1 MNMRA
6 QYKNILVT
14 GGCGFCGGAFVR
26 YVVSHAPD
34 VHVTVLDKLT
44 YAADMR
50 NIEGLPAG
58 RVHLVVG
65 DICDRGLLERVV
77 PGHDA
82 IVHFAAESHNDNA
95 IANAAPFIKTNVEGT
110 YCLLEVTR
118 AHGIRFHH
126 VNTDEVF
133 GDLALE
139 DPVRFT
145 EDSPYRPGSPYAASK
160 ASSDLLVRAWA
171 RTYGL
176 PVTISNC
183 CNNYGPLQNEEKFIP
198 AAIKSV
204 KRGKRPRLYGDGKNV
219 RDWIHVDDHACAVWT
234 ILNEGRL
241 GETYLIGANCER
253 SNLEVLQTILEA
265 MGKPRDFIDWVSDRP
280 GHDRRYAIDA
290 SKLRCELGWV
300 PIHDDFE
307 SGLREV
313 IVARTAMNKR
323 DLAD

>member
-1 MNMRA
+1 MRT

-14 GGCGFCGGAFVR
+14 GDCGFCGGAFVR
-26 YVVSHAPD
+26 YVANHAPG
-34 VHVTVLDKLT
+34 VRVTVLDKLT

-50 NIEGLPAG
+50 NIEGLPAE
-58 RVHLVVG
+58 RAHLVVG
-65 DICDRGLLERVV
+65 DICDRELLKRVV

-95 IANAAPFIKTNVEGT
+95 ANAAPFIKTNVEGT
-110 YCLLEVTR
+110 YCLLEAARTHNV
-118 AHGIRFHH
+118 RFHH
-126 VNTDEVF
+126 VSTDEVF

-139 DPVRFT
+139 DPMRFT

-160 ASSDLLVRAWA
+160 ASSDPLVRAWA

-183 CNNYGPLQNEEKFIP
+183 CNNYGPLQSEEKFIP
-198 AAIKSV
+198 AAIESV
-204 KRGKRPRLYGDGKNV
+204 RRGERPRLYGDGKNV
-219 RDWIHVDDHACAVWT
+219 RDWIHVDDHARAVWT

-241 GETYLIGANCER
+241 RETYLIGTNCER
-253 SNLEVLQTILEA
+253 SNLEVLQAILKA
-265 MGKPRDFIDWVSDRP
+265 MGKSHGFINWVSDRP
-280 GHDRRYAIDA
+280 GHDQRYAIDA
-290 SKLRCELGWV
+290 SKFRRELGWA

-313 IVARTAMNKR
+313 VAARAK
-323 DLAD
+323 

>member
-1 MNMRA
+1 MRA

-26 YVVSHAPD
+26 YVVNRAPD

-50 NIEGLPAG
+50 NIEDLPAG

-65 DICDRGLLERVV
+65 DICDRELLERVV

-110 YCLLEVTR
+110 YCLLEVAR
-118 AHGIRFHH
+118 AHDIRFHH
-126 VNTDEVF
+126 VSTDEVF

-183 CNNYGPLQNEEKFIP
+183 CNSYGPLQNEEKFIP
-198 AAIKSV
+198 AAIESV
-204 KRGKRPRLYGDGKNV
+204 RRGERPRLYGDGKNV
-219 RDWIHVDDHACAVWT
+219 RDWIHVDDHARAVWT

-253 SNLEVLQTILEA
+253 SNLEVLQMILEA
-265 MGKPRDFIDWVSDRP
+265 MGKPRDFVDWVSDRP

-290 SKLRCELGWV
+290 SKLRRELGWV

>member
-1 MNMRA
+1 MNMRTR
-6 QYKNILVT
+6 YKNILVT

-26 YVVSHAPD
+26 YVVNHTPD

-58 RVHLVVG
+58 RIHLVVG
-65 DICDRGLLERVV
+65 DICDRELLERVV

-110 YCLLEVTR
+110 YCLLEVAR
-118 AHGIRFHH
+118 AHSIRFHH
-126 VNTDEVF
+126 VSTDEVF

-198 AAIKSV
+198 AAIESI
-204 KRGKRPRLYGDGKNV
+204 KRGKHPRLYGDGKNV
-219 RDWIHVDDHACAVWT
+219 RDWIHVDDHARAVWT

-290 SKLRCELGWV
+290 SKLRRELGWT
-300 PIHDDFE
+300 PMHDDFE
-307 SGLREV
+307 SGLREA
-313 IVARTAMNKR
+313 IVVRAVLRKGC
-323 DLAD
+323 

>member
-1 MNMRA
+1 MRT

-26 YVVSHAPD
+26 YVANHASG
-34 VHVTVLDKLT
+34 VRVTVLDKLT

-50 NIEGLPAG
+50 NIEGLPAE

-65 DICDRGLLERVV
+65 DICDRELLERVV

-82 IVHFAAESHNDNA
+82 VVHFAAESHNDNA
-95 IANAAPFIKTNVEGT
+95 IANAAPFMKTNVEGT
-110 YCLLEVTR
+110 YCLLESAR

-126 VNTDEVF
+126 VSTDEVF
-133 GDLALE
+133 GDLALD
-139 DPVRFT
+139 DPARFT
-145 EDSPYRPGSPYAASK
+145 EASPYRPGSPYAASK

-198 AAIKSV
+198 AAIESV
-204 KRGKRPRLYGDGKNV
+204 RRGERPRLYGDGKNV
-219 RDWIHVDDHACAVWT
+219 RDWIHVDDHARAVWT

-241 GETYLIGANCER
+241 RETYLIGTNCER

-290 SKLRCELGWV
+290 SKLRCELGWT
-300 PIHDDFE
+300 PMHDDFE
-307 SGLREV
+307 SGLQEV

-323 DLAD
+323 DLAG

>member
-1 MNMRA
+1 MRA

-26 YVVSHAPD
+26 YVANHAPD

-50 NIEGLPAG
+50 NIEDLPAG
-58 RVHLVVG
+58 RVHLVVD
-65 DICDRGLLERVV
+65 DICDRELLERVLS
-77 PGHDA
+77 GHDA

-95 IANAAPFIKTNVEGT
+95 IANAAAFIKTNVEGT
-110 YCLLEVTR
+110 YCLLEVAR

-126 VNTDEVF
+126 VSTDEVF

-139 DPVRFT
+139 DPVRFR

-160 ASSDLLVRAWA
+160 ASSDLLARAWA

-183 CNNYGPLQNEEKFIP
+183 CNNYGSLQNEEKFIP
-198 AAIKSV
+198 AVIESIR
-204 KRGKRPRLYGDGKNV
+204 RGERPRLYGDGKNV

-265 MGKPRDFIDWVSDRP
+265 PRLHR
-280 GHDRRYAIDA
+280 
-290 SKLRCELGWV
+290 LG
-300 PIHDDFE
+300 E
-307 SGLREV
+307 
-313 IVARTAMNKR
+313 
-323 DLAD
+323 

>member
-1 MNMRA
+1 MRT

-26 YVVSHAPD
+26 YVANHAPG
-34 VHVTVLDKLT
+34 VRVTVLDKLT

-50 NIEGLPAG
+50 NIEGLPAE
-58 RVHLVVG
+58 RVYLVVG
-65 DICDRGLLERVV
+65 DICDRELLKRVV

-110 YCLLEVTR
+110 YCLLEAARTHNV
-118 AHGIRFHH
+118 RFHH
-126 VNTDEVF
+126 VSTDEVF

-139 DPVRFT
+139 DPMRFT
-145 EDSPYRPGSPYAASK
+145 EDPPYRPGSPYAASK
-160 ASSDLLVRAWA
+160 ASSDPLVRAWA

-176 PVTISNC
+176 SVTISNC

-198 AAIKSV
+198 AAIESV
-204 KRGKRPRLYGDGKNV
+204 RRGERPRLYGDGKNV
-219 RDWIHVDDHACAVWT
+219 RDWIHVDDHARAVWT

-241 GETYLIGANCER
+241 RETYLIGTNCER
-253 SNLEVLQTILEA
+253 SNLEVLQAILKA
-265 MGKPRDFIDWVSDRP
+265 MGKLHGFINWVSDRP

-290 SKLRCELGWV
+290 SKLRRGLGWAS
-300 PIHDDFE
+300 IHDVFE

-313 IVARTAMNKR
+313 VAARAK
-323 DLAD
+323 

>member
-1 MNMRA
+1 MR
-6 QYKNILVT
+6 
-14 GGCGFCGGAFVR
+14 FR
-26 YVVSHAPD
+26 
-34 VHVTVLDKLT
+34 
-44 YAADMR
+44 
-50 NIEGLPAG
+50 
-58 RVHLVVG
+58 
-65 DICDRGLLERVV
+65 
-77 PGHDA
+77 
-82 IVHFAAESHNDNA
+82 
-95 IANAAPFIKTNVEGT
+95 
-110 YCLLEVTR
+110 
-118 AHGIRFHH
+118 
-126 VNTDEVF
+126 
-133 GDLALE
+133 
-139 DPVRFT
+139 

-176 PVTISNC
+176 PVSISNC
-183 CNNYGPLQNEEKFIP
+183 CNNYGLLQNEEKFIP
-198 AAIKSV
+198 AAIESI
-204 KRGKRPRLYGDGKNV
+204 RCGRCPRLYGDGKNV

-234 ILNEGRL
+234 ILNEGSL

-280 GHDRRYAIDA
+280 SRDRRYAIDA
-290 SKLRCELGWV
+290 SKLRRELGWV

>member
-1 MNMRA
+1 MRT

-26 YVVSHAPD
+26 YVANHTPGVR
-34 VHVTVLDKLT
+34 VTVLDKLA

-50 NIEGLPAG
+50 NIEGLPAE

-65 DICDRGLLERVV
+65 DICDRELLKRVV
-77 PGHDA
+77 PDHDA

-110 YCLLEVTR
+110 YCLLEVAR
-118 AHGIRFHH
+118 AHNVRFHH
-126 VNTDEVF
+126 VSTDEVF

-139 DPVRFT
+139 DPVRFR

-198 AAIKSV
+198 AAIESI
-204 KRGKRPRLYGDGKNV
+204 RHGRRPRLYGDGKNV

-253 SNLEVLQTILEA
+253 SNLEVLQMILEA

-290 SKLRCELGWV
+290 SKLRRELGWV

>member
-1 MNMRA
+1 MRA

-26 YVVSHAPD
+26 YVANHASD

-50 NIEGLPAG
+50 NIDDLPAG

-65 DICDRGLLERVV
+65 DICDRELLERVV

-110 YCLLEVTR
+110 YCLLEVAR
-118 AHGIRFHH
+118 AHNVRFHH
-126 VNTDEVF
+126 VSTDEVF

-139 DPVRFT
+139 DPMRFR

-198 AAIKSV
+198 AAIESI
-204 KRGKRPRLYGDGKNV
+204 RHGRRPRLYGDGKNV
-219 RDWIHVDDHACAVWT
+219 RDWIHVDDHARAVWT

-253 SNLEVLQTILEA
+253 SNLEVLQTILGA

-290 SKLRCELGWV
+290 SKLRRELGWV
-300 PIHDDFE
+300 PMHDDFE

>member
-1 MNMRA
+1 M
-6 QYKNILVT
+6 
-14 GGCGFCGGAFVR
+14 
-26 YVVSHAPD
+26 
-34 VHVTVLDKLT
+34 
-44 YAADMR
+44 
-50 NIEGLPAG
+50 
-58 RVHLVVG
+58 
-65 DICDRGLLERVV
+65 
-77 PGHDA
+77 
-82 IVHFAAESHNDNA
+82 
-95 IANAAPFIKTNVEGT
+95 
-110 YCLLEVTR
+110 LEVAR

-126 VNTDEVF
+126 VSTDEVF

-139 DPVRFT
+139 DPARFT

-198 AAIKSV
+198 AAIGSI
-204 KRGKRPRLYGDGKNV
+204 RYGRRPRLYGDGKNV
-219 RDWIHVDDHACAVWT
+219 RDWIHVDDHARAVWT

-253 SNLEVLQTILEA
+253 SNLEVLQTILKD
-265 MGKPRDFIDWVSDRP
+265 MGKPRNFIDWVSDRP

-313 IVARTAMNKR
+313 IVARTVMNR
-323 DLAD
+323 RELVD

>member
-1 MNMRA
+1 MR
-6 QYKNILVT
+6 
-14 GGCGFCGGAFVR
+14 FR
-26 YVVSHAPD
+26 
-34 VHVTVLDKLT
+34 
-44 YAADMR
+44 
-50 NIEGLPAG
+50 
-58 RVHLVVG
+58 
-65 DICDRGLLERVV
+65 
-77 PGHDA
+77 
-82 IVHFAAESHNDNA
+82 
-95 IANAAPFIKTNVEGT
+95 
-110 YCLLEVTR
+110 
-118 AHGIRFHH
+118 
-126 VNTDEVF
+126 
-133 GDLALE
+133 
-139 DPVRFT
+139 

-160 ASSDLLVRAWA
+160 VSSDLLVRAWA

-204 KRGKRPRLYGDGKNV
+204 RHGRRPRLYGDGKNV

-253 SNLEVLQTILEA
+253 SNLEVLQMILEA
-265 MGKPRDFIDWVSDRP
+265 MDKPREFIDWVSDRP

-290 SKLRCELGWV
+290 SKLRRELGWV
-300 PIHDDFE
+300 PIHNDFE

-313 IVARTAMNKR
+313 SVARTAMNKR

>member
-1 MNMRA
+1 MRT
-6 QYKNILVT
+6 QNKNILVT

-26 YVVSHAPD
+26 YVANHASG
-34 VHVTVLDKLT
+34 VRVTVLDKLT

-50 NIEGLPAG
+50 NIEGLPAE

-65 DICDRGLLERVV
+65 DICDRELLKRVV

-95 IANAAPFIKTNVEGT
+95 IANAAPFMKTNVEGT
-110 YCLLEVTR
+110 YCLLESAR

-126 VNTDEVF
+126 VSTDEVF
-133 GDLALE
+133 GDLALD
-139 DPVRFT
+139 DPARFT
-145 EDSPYRPGSPYAASK
+145 EASPYRPGSPYAASK

-198 AAIKSV
+198 AAIESIR
-204 KRGKRPRLYGDGKNV
+204 RGRRPRLYGDGKNV
-219 RDWIHVDDHACAVWT
+219 RDWIHVDDHARAVWT

-253 SNLEVLQTILEA
+253 SNLEVLQMILEA

-290 SKLRCELGWV
+290 SKLRRELGWV